1 MISRLSPRRGFTL
14 IELLVVIAIIAIL
27 IGLLLPAVQKVRE
40 AAAKM
45 QCGNNLKQLGLACLN
60 HESTFGVLP
69 HGAEGWWNPP
79 DYSAAGAP
87 ETLDKQRAGWGF
99 QILPYIEQDNVH
111 RGGGGTTIAQCQINA
126 IGAPIKTFTCSSR
139 SPKPR
144 VLSANAWYGPGG
156 NYAHA
161 MTDYAANGGLSSNG
175 TSGAIVYNPYGSK
188 NAATMVS
195 FKDGTSNTMLIGE
208 KAMDPDNLSNFQ
220 SDDNEGYTSG
230 WDHDTIRWT
239 DRLPKPDSAFRG
251 FGWGEQRFGSSHIG
265 GFQAVLA
272 DGSVRFVSFSVSLS
286 SFSAFGTRKGGDS
299 LGNDF

>member
-1 MISRLSPRRGFTL
+1 MIRHVSPRRGFTL

-45 QCGNNLKQLGLACLN
+45 QCGNNLKQLGLACMN

-69 HGAEGWWNPP
+69 HGAEGWWHAP
-79 DYSAAGAP
+79 DYSASGAP
-87 ETLDKQRAGWGF
+87 ETLDRQRAGWGF

-111 RGGGGTTIAQCQINA
+111 RGGGGTTVAQCQITA
-126 IGAPIKTFTCSSR
+126 IGAPIKTFFCPSR
-139 SPKPR
+139 GNPR
-144 VLSANAWYGPGG
+144 IFSTNAWYGPSG

-161 MTDYAANGGLSSNG
+161 MTDYAGNGGLMSNSTG
-175 TSGAIVYNPYGSK
+175 GAIVYNPYGSK

-195 FKDGTSNTMLIGE
+195 FKDGTSNTMLLGE
-208 KAMDPDNLSNFQ
+208 KAMNPKNLGGFQ
-220 SDDNEGYTSG
+220 SDDNEGYTCG
-230 WDHDTIRWT
+230 WDHDSIRWT
-239 DRLPKPDSAFRG
+239 DRLPKGDASLINSYD
-251 FGWGEQRFGSSHIG
+251 GEQRFGSAHIG